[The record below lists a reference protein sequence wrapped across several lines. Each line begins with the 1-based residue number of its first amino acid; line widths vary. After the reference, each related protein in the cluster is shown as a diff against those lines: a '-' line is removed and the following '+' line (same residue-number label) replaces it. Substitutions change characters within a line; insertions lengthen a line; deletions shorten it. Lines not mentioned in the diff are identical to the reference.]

1 MAMRSVFT
9 GPWEMKSIQTN
20 FIFIMK
26 KFVFICIALIYL
38 ANSSFSQQNEV
49 KFLLDSAIHLM
60 QLQAVNTE
68 KVNWPAVKRVAYSMA
83 KDIHDP
89 AKLGPVMR
97 FLYRSIDDYH
107 GAFFYKDSTFRW
119 TKYQLNYSDS
129 ITNEWKKGVTPMIRV
144 FDNGIGYLR
153 VPSMPIFEEK
163 EFNTK
168 AQRLNDS
175 LCSLLSRNLHGI
187 ILDLRLNGGGAMQPM
202 LLGVHNL
209 LAPGLLGSFD
219 RGSKENWELTDS
231 TFMMNKMVISKISP
245 SCAVDGRNIPVVLLI
260 GAGTGSSGE
269 FFIIPFKHRAKT
281 TLIGSTT
288 SGYVTAVDGFGL
300 NEHAG
305 MNLSLSY
312 GMDIKGNVY
321 RTAFQPD
328 IPIDAPDKFNDLQ
341 SDAKVQ
347 AAIRWLKERSAF

>member
-1 MAMRSVFT
+1 
-9 GPWEMKSIQTN
+9 
-20 FIFIMK
+20 MK
-26 KFVFICIALIYL
+26 KFIVICIVLFYF
-38 ANSSFSQQNEV
+38 ANSSFSQQNEA

-83 KDIHDP
+83 KDIKDP

-97 FLYRSIDDYH
+97 FLYRAIDDYH
-107 GAFFYKDSTFRW
+107 GAFFYKDSSFRW
-119 TKYQLNYSDS
+119 TKYQVNYSDS
-129 ITNEWKKGVTPMIRV
+129 ITNEWKKGVLPITRV

-168 AQRLNDS
+168 AQKLNDS
-175 LCSLLSRNLHGI
+175 LCALLSQNVKGI

-209 LAPGLLGSFD
+209 LKPGLLGSFD
-219 RGSKENWELTDS
+219 RGSKENWELTDT
-231 TFMMNKMVISKISP
+231 TFMMNKVVISRITP
-245 SCAVDGRNIPVVLLI
+245 SCNVNGQNIPAVLLI
-260 GAGTGSSGE
+260 GQGTGSSGE

-281 TLIGSTT
+281 SLIGSET
-288 SGYVTAVDGFGL
+288 SGYVTAVNGFGL
-300 NEHAG
+300 NENAG
-305 MNLSLSY
+305 MNLSISY
-312 GMDIKGNVY
+312 GVDVKGNVY
-321 RTAFQPD
+321 RSAFLPD
-328 IPIDAPDKFNDLQ
+328 IQIDSPDKFNDLE

-347 AAIRWLKERSAF
+347 EAIKWLKEKAAF